1 MFQALRPNNQLFI
14 LRKDKPEL
22 VVGSVI
28 SVSTPMPKYQM
39 QPAFGP
45 HQEMVVDIIAKVN
58 NEDVTYQKIPASAD
72 IADFGNNSVVI
83 SDNREAMNAEVLSLK
98 KKSND
103 IINSVDYHKDVVI
116 GCDRILGELN
126 PEIAEKQAQQK
137 EIDSLRD
144 QVSEMTKNMAALME
158 TNKQLIAQF
167 KTTNKKEKN
176 NENVG
181 N

>member
-1 MFQALRPNNQLFI
+1 MFQSLRPNNQLFI

-28 SVSTPMPKYQM
+28 SVSTPMPKNQM

-83 SDNREAMNAEVLSLK
+83 SDNREAMNAEILSLK

-103 IINSVDYHKDVVI
+103 IINSIDYHKDVVI

-167 KTTNKKEKN
+167 KTTKKEKN

>member
-1 MFQALRPNNQLFI
+1 MFQSLRPNNQLFI
-14 LRKDKPEL
+14 LQKDKPEL
-22 VVGSVI
+22 VVGSVV

-72 IADFGNNSVVI
+72 IADFGTNGVVI
-83 SDNREAMNAEVLSLK
+83 SDNRDAMNSEVMSLK

-103 IINSVDYHKDVVI
+103 IINSVDYHKEVVI
-116 GCDRILGELN
+116 NCDKILGELN

-137 EIDSLRD
+137 EIDALRD
-144 QVSEMTKNMAALME
+144 QVSQMTKNVAALME
-158 TNKQLIAQF
+158 SNKQLIAQF
-167 KTTNKKEKN
+167 KVTKKEKN

>member
-1 MFQALRPNNQLFI
+1 MFQSLRPNNQLFI
-14 LRKDKPEL
+14 FRKDKPEL
-22 VVGSVI
+22 AVGSVV

-45 HQEMVVDIIAKVN
+45 HQEMVVDIVAKVN
-58 NEDVTYQKIPASAD
+58 NEDITYQKIPATAD

-83 SDNREAMNAEVLSLK
+83 SDNREAMNSEILSFK

-103 IINSVDYHKDVVI
+103 IINSIDYHKEIVVS
-116 GCDRILGELN
+116 CDKILAELN

-137 EIDSLRD
+137 EIDALRD

-167 KTTNKKEKN
+167 KVNKKEKN